1 MTRKRSWKF
10 VNLELTIIKPAHS
23 LKIQGVSGFFLPLYG
38 EFSLMFSL
46 YRFKTLLMKLSIRAA
61 LSCFMRSVKCP

>member
-1 MTRKRSWKF
+1 MAKGKIELR
-10 VNLELTIIKPAHS
+10 NLGLTIIKPAHS

-61 LSCFMRSVKCP
+61 LSCFMRSVKWP